1 MTLNIFK
8 TIQRFRKNRKGF
20 SLIEISVVIL
30 IIGVLIAGI
39 SQASDMIDDSA
50 LKGARTASRG
60 SRVPRIKDLVLWLD
74 ATADGASLA
83 SASSAKQ
90 AVDGDAV
97 TVWKDSNPNS
107 SSKFTLAGTSTF
119 SSNKV
124 GGLPGIALSVLNS
137 NFFKLTDRFDN
148 STGEYTIYLIYQP
161 VALPASGTVGV
172 IMEKRNATS
181 AIFPYRLE
189 IDSNGFYRYSNSNNF
204 VLYGS
209 KKASAGNIDLIR
221 ISRSSAGAVALEVD
235 SSPATGNSLSV
246 IRNNDEL
253 IIGAQN
259 GTSISN
265 YVNGRIGEVIIYER
279 DLAPSEKTDV
289 ESYLYKKWKLKKETS
304 AVLGSCSIPA
314 SATNVAVSS
323 VPVGGTTVP
332 CVAGYTG
339 GVTFTCAAA
348 GSAAAVTSGTC
359 AAGCVIDSSTYIVA
373 SGNYTIAA
381 GATSVVVTCKTGSTQ
396 RSASCPAGGGSITYS
411 GSCP

>member
-39 SQASDMIDDSA
+39 SQASDMIDEAA
-50 LKGARTASRG
+50 LKGARTASKG

-74 ATADGASLA
+74 AVADGGSLTA
-83 SASSAKQ
+83 TSKQ
-90 AVDGDAV
+90 AVDGDPV

-124 GGLPGIALSVLNS
+124 GGLPGIALSVLNL

-161 VALPASGTVGV
+161 VALPDSGTVGV
-172 IMEKRNATS
+172 IMEKRNAAS

-189 IDSNGFYRYSNSNNF
+189 IDSGGFYRYSNSNNF
-204 VLYGS
+204 VVYGS
-209 KKASAGNIDLIR
+209 KKASAGKINLIR

-235 SSPATGNSLSV
+235 SSNAFGTSASV

-259 GTSISN
+259 GATITN
-265 YVNGRIGEVIIYER
+265 YVNGRIGELIIYER
-279 DLAPSEKTDV
+279 DLVPSEKTDI

-304 AVLGSCSIPA
+304 AVLGSCTIPA
-314 SATNVAVSS
+314 GATNVAVSS
-323 VPVGGTTVP
+323 VPLGVATVP

-339 GVTFTCAAA
+339 GVTFTCATA
-348 GSAAAVTSGTC
+348 GSAATFTGTC
-359 AAGCVIDSSTYIVA
+359 AAGCVIDSATYIVA

-396 RSASCPAGGGSITYS
+396 RSASCPAGGGSVSYT
-411 GSCP
+411 GAACT